1 VGMKL
6 DRLRVE
12 NYRSLRD
19 IDLKLQ
25 PLNLLIGTNASGKS
39 NILDALRFL
48 AQGAQ
53 EKDFARAVGSRGN
66 VVQLAWKGAEAE
78 FVSLRAHFIEGLERY
93 DWSVR
98 VDRQGFEYDLS
109 EDLRVAKE
117 DAPPAQ
123 LLHSQQ
129 GTGWWWSGIKKEEV
143 NLLLPQPTGCALSA
157 ASVDESF
164 PGRRVLEC
172 VNRWGFFDPSPA
184 FLRKATFPDEEEGP
198 RLDSIGRN
206 LAGRLFAINEA
217 SPEVFRRI
225 VSATNDVLGVPETIE
240 LRRQDY
246 DGRIYFVQ
254 TEAGLNYPVHQL
266 QASSGTLRMLALMT
280 ALLGEDDMTLV
291 GIEEPEN
298 YVHPN
303 ALEAFARYLLLA
315 KDRVQIIITTH
326 SPLLLNFLSAP
337 EAVCIVRRG
346 DRGTEVERE
355 PDPAAVR
362 KALDASGFG
371 LGEFY
376 ESKGFG
382 G

>member
-1 VGMKL
+1 
-6 DRLRVE
+6 
-12 NYRSLRD
+12 
-19 IDLKLQ
+19 
-25 PLNLLIGTNASGKS
+25 
-39 NILDALRFL
+39 
-48 AQGAQ
+48 
-53 EKDFARAVGSRGN
+53 
-66 VVQLAWKGAEAE
+66 
-78 FVSLRAHFIEGLERY
+78 
-93 DWSVR
+93 
-98 VDRQGFEYDLS
+98 
-109 EDLRVAKE
+109 
-117 DAPPAQ
+117 
-123 LLHSQQ
+123 
-129 GTGWWWSGIKKEEV
+129 
-143 NLLLPQPTGCALSA
+143 
-157 ASVDESF
+157 
-164 PGRRVLEC
+164 
-172 VNRWGFFDPSPA
+172 
-184 FLRKATFPDEEEGP
+184 
-198 RLDSIGRN
+198 
-206 LAGRLFAINEA
+206 
-217 SPEVFRRI
+217 
-225 VSATNDVLGVPETIE
+225 
-240 LRRQDY
+240 
-246 DGRIYFVQ
+246 
-254 TEAGLNYPVHQL
+254 
-266 QASSGTLRMLALMT
+266 MLALMT